1 MVGDGRF
8 NERGNTGKAIASD
21 GVIAAM
27 FDPVLQR
34 FLVESAK
41 AAIWTGSVCTGAFI
55 LAAAGLLEGCKT
67 TTYWSQIPNLKLL
80 AEKQKFDVAE
90 GYPRSVFDRATRR
103 FTGGGVSS
111 SIDLALEL
119 VAIIRGSV
127 AAAQASQ
134 LSIQYAPKPPVEAG
148 DPSVAPAALVKQIE
162 NDQQTD
168 FILPIQ
174 KAVRQLL
181 AALS

>member
-1 MVGDGRF
+1 MR
-8 NERGNTGKAIASD
+8 
-21 GVIAAM
+21 
-27 FDPVLQR
+27 
-34 FLVESAK
+34 
-41 AAIWTGSVCTGAFI
+41 
-55 LAAAGLLEGCKT
+55 T
-67 TTYWSQIPNLKLL
+67 TW
-80 AEKQKFDVAE
+80 
-90 GYPRSVFDRATRR
+90 
-103 FTGGGVSS
+103 S

-119 VAIIRGSV
+119 VAIIKWSV

-148 DPSVAPAALVKQIE
+148 DPSDAPPALVKQIE

-181 AALS
+181 AA